1 MRWLPSQRQ
10 METFES
16 GTLGSGGKFVHFFL
30 PLFVPCYF
38 IQCVTN
44 WTKPLFAALP
54 PSGLQSS
61 LCQSTSIVSHR
72 GRDERLKVLPIV
84 PVWWLKPSHQLRQCL
99 AKCMVS
105 CDWILGESVLSC
117 CLYRPFFFSLCGI
130 CCHYLFMCFRRN
142 PTARAFVPALSDL
155 LRGPYSGRSRSITDL
170 SAPGTGVYLT
180 AQLDEWKADIC
191 HDLTDIKILE

>member
-1 MRWLPSQRQ
+1 MSVGGYFLVISSDEQLKGSPSPSQIRRRNPTGCRLETRWLPSQRQ

-16 GTLGSGGKFVHFFL
+16 GTLGSGEGGKFVHFFL

-72 GRDERLKVLPIV
+72 SGDERLKVLPIV

-105 CDWILGESVLSC
+105 CDWILGESVLPCRS
-117 CLYRPFFFSLCGI
+117 YWPFFFPLCGI

-142 PTARAFVPALSDL
+142 PAARAFVPALSDL
-155 LRGPYSGRSRSITDL
+155 LRGPL
-170 SAPGTGVYLT
+170 
-180 AQLDEWKADIC
+180 
-191 HDLTDIKILE
+191 